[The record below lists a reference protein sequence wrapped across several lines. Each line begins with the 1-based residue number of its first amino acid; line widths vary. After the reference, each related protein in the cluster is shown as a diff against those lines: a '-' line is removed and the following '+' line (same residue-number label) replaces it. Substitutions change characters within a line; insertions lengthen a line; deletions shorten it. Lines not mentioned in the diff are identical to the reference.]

1 MWVSRIAPIDKDLH
15 YMYND
20 TVDDLLTITSQT
32 ITPSA
37 TEAITSTPKQVGTS
51 STRDTN
57 VW

>member
-1 MWVSRIAPIDKDLH
+1 
-15 YMYND
+15 MYND